1 MSQCI
6 NDINIINTR
15 LTLPI
20 NKIIPIKIRLI
31 IIVILKALINAVIY
45 LKR

>member
-20 NKIIPIKIRLI
+20 NKIIPSKRQLI
-31 IIVILKALINAVIY
+31 MMVILKALINAVIY